1 MNYIF
6 MTCTLYLDKLWKF
19 DIASKQL
26 STKKRMWQYQS
37 NNWVLPAEGTSGHI
51 VDSSGDVLDVA
62 MNEANIPEYVVTL
75 KNKLDQM
82 NGGQIWLRSQSNSEG
97 YFTLKNQATG
107 KFLTVHTFLITSV
120 SGRISC

>member
-1 MNYIF
+1 MHFYDN
-6 MTCTLYLDKLWKF
+6 LYLDKLWKF

-26 STKKRMWQYQS
+26 SSERGLWQYQS
-37 NNWVLPAEGTSGHI
+37 NKWVLPAEGTSGNI
-51 VDSSGDVLDVA
+51 VDSSGDVLDIA
-62 MNEANIPEYVVTL
+62 MNEANIPGSVVTL

-82 NGGQIWLRSQSNSEG
+82 NDGQIWLRSQSNSEG
-97 YFTLKNQATG
+97 CFTLKNQATG